1 MCWPMVCPSP
11 LEMACGG
18 MVTLKW
24 VSGAATG
31 VATGLSG
38 LGAFADALVAVAAVL
53 GTACAGLLE
62 ETELADMEAFRGF
75 GHRAG
80 SAVGTAIGAK
90 TSLAVACGPE
100 RGLYQQATRTH
111 GPFDRNRT

>member
-1 MCWPMVCPSP
+1 
-11 LEMACGG
+11 MACGG

-38 LGAFADALVAVAAVL
+38 LGTFADALVVVAAAL
-53 GTACAGLLE
+53 GAACAGLLE
-62 ETELADMEAFRGF
+62 ETELTDMYAFRGF
-75 GHRAG
+75 GHGAG

-90 TSLAVACGPE
+90 TSLAGACAPQ
-100 RGLYQQATRTH
+100 RGLYQQATKTC
-111 GPFDRNRT
+111 GPFDRNRTCI